1 MPPPPSP
8 RLPPYA
14 SQQAPVCDTT
24 SSVPVAVDSHIFN
37 APNSVY
43 TQDLSSGSGIEFTA
57 INYVTW
63 CTLTYQLQVSD
74 GDTGTY
80 VTVRECTFA
89 NQGTLTNGKCPEWPQ
104 ASNPLTT
111 LYAANSAWRL
121 RVFNPAQCSNNG
133 IKNLDSTYCHRERE
147 PELSCA
153 TSVSMEGTKMSLGA
167 CQGSSGLDA
176 ACNHHTG
183 NNYQPHEWVGGVYFI
198 SDTQVHADDTNGKSL
213 VAGEW
218 VTSPLVGQIYIC
230 SAMSSGGWGVGQA
243 ECCSTDAQ
251 TPLLATRASQFG
263 PTGGYRTYYDCS
275 VCPPLSSAPS
285 PWLPPAAPPSPS
297 LPPPPLSQL
306 ATPSL
311 LLPSPP
317 PSPSPSPPPPSPSPP
332 LSFSLSV
339 TVQLPQDESVAA
351 KQVAA
356 SLTALS
362 EEKELE
368 VSK

>member
-1 MPPPPSP
+1 MEGANTNVNGQYEYEASSGRWVRTDESMVIRQGNGGWNFCPATSGVVTDICLGSSGRAGYVSDNGGWPAESAVYDWFTTAGSTISFPSATYVCTGRASGGSGVHQANDHDCTADTPETATLVHMFAKPLDDANTCYFDCVKCVVPPPPPS
-8 RLPPYA
+8 
-14 SQQAPVCDTT
+14 V
-24 SSVPVAVDSHIFN
+24 
-37 APNSVY
+37 
-43 TQDLSSGSGIEFTA
+43 
-57 INYVTW
+57 
-63 CTLTYQLQVSD
+63 
-74 GDTGTY
+74 
-80 VTVRECTFA
+80 
-89 NQGTLTNGKCPEWPQ
+89 
-104 ASNPLTT
+104 
-111 LYAANSAWRL
+111 
-121 RVFNPAQCSNNG
+121 
-133 IKNLDSTYCHRERE
+133 
-147 PELSCA
+147 LSCA
-153 TSVSMEGTKMSLGA
+153 TSVSTLGTKTSLGA
-167 CQGSSGLDA
+167 CNGGSGLDA
-176 ACNHHTG
+176 GCNHPNG

-198 SDTQVHADDTNGKSL
+198 SDTQVH
-213 VAGEW
+213 
-218 VTSPLVGQIYIC
+218 TSNAPLVGQIYMC

-243 ECCSTDAQ
+243 ACCRPDAQ

-275 VCPPLSSAPS
+275 VCPPLSSTPL
-285 PWLPPAAPPSPS
+285 PWLPPPPRPSPS

-339 TVQLPQDESVAA
+339 TVQLPQDESVEA

>member
-1 MPPPPSP
+1 
-8 RLPPYA
+8 
-14 SQQAPVCDTT
+14 
-24 SSVPVAVDSHIFN
+24 
-37 APNSVY
+37 
-43 TQDLSSGSGIEFTA
+43 
-57 INYVTW
+57 
-63 CTLTYQLQVSD
+63 
-74 GDTGTY
+74 
-80 VTVRECTFA
+80 
-89 NQGTLTNGKCPEWPQ
+89 
-104 ASNPLTT
+104 
-111 LYAANSAWRL
+111 
-121 RVFNPAQCSNNG
+121 
-133 IKNLDSTYCHRERE
+133 
-147 PELSCA
+147 
-153 TSVSMEGTKMSLGA
+153 MSLGA
-167 CQGSSGLDA
+167 CRGSSGLNA
-176 ACNHHTG
+176 ACNHGNG

-198 SDTQVHADDTNGKSL
+198 SDTQAH
-213 VAGEW
+213 
-218 VTSPLVGQIYIC
+218 TSNAPLVGQIYIC

-251 TPLLATRASQFG
+251 TPLSATRASQFG

-275 VCPPLSSAPS
+275 ACPPLSSAPS
-285 PWLPPAAPPSPS
+285 PWLPPAPPPSPS

-368 VSK
+368 VSKYIRK